1 MQTVKKFG
9 SVTVVLMML
18 LLMTACNKYS
28 PATEYTNVT
37 LGGLKLDIRS
47 DMEFDNTQKNAD
59 GEKTEGYYCDYFG
72 LVVTSETFAQYKL
85 EGYNDVAS
93 YLECVIEANNLDS
106 EVKMSGDKCYMDYKN
121 TVDGV
126 EYTYSAYGL
135 ELGYSY
141 YMVQFFARSGEEETY
156 RAEYEKILE
165 TVELA
170 EIPPETQ
177 EIVMDGVK
185 MTVSGEFTKYD
196 GDEYYGSKYAFLVMS
211 EEFGYLNG
219 VTAKQFASAMLE
231 EGNFTTEDGSEVTE
245 AAALEDEIYSFEY
258 YDEGNYAYNYV
269 RVIDSQ
275 VAYFLFVTYNPA
287 DDALKAEFEDIVK
300 NATLE

>member
-1 MQTVKKFG
+1 MKTITKFMA
-9 SVTVVLMML
+9 VTVVLMML
-18 LLMTACNKYS
+18 LSMTACSNYS
-28 PATEYTNVT
+28 PAKEYTNVT

-47 DMEFDNTQKNAD
+47 DMEFDDTQENAD

-72 LVVTSETFAQYKL
+72 VVVTSEKFAQYKL
-85 EGYNDVAS
+85 EGYDDISS
-93 YLECVIEANNLDS
+93 YLECVSEANNLNS
-106 EVKMSGDKCYMDYKN
+106 EVKTSGNKCYMDYKN

-141 YMVQFFARSGEEETY
+141 YMVQFFARSGEEEVY
-156 RAEYEKILE
+156 RAEYEKILD

-170 EIPPETQ
+170 EVPDETQ
-177 EIVMDGVK
+177 EIVIDGVK
-185 MTVSGEFTKYD
+185 MTVSGDFANY
-196 GDEYYGSKYAFLVMS
+196 GDEEYYGSKYAVMAMS

-219 VTAKQFASAMLE
+219 VTAEQFASVMLE
-231 EGNFTTEDGSEVTE
+231 EGDFTTDDGSEVTE
-245 AAALEDEIYSFEY
+245 ATALDDEIYSFEY

-300 NATLE
+300 NATLD